1 MFAKHIRN
9 SCLFLLLSLWIGVAA
24 QSGNSYEGDGLV
36 FFLGK
41 DAKGP
46 ELKDLKAHYNFEM
59 ANESHYLSQNGI
71 ELVLRGSTL
80 YEIHLYKGSAV
91 YGNYT
96 GRLPKKL
103 KFGMTSAE
111 VKSMLGKP
119 SLSYSSGY
127 CEYEYATHL
136 LSFWFDGGKLSQVI
150 LSVKAVSF

>member
-1 MFAKHIRN
+1 MFTKHLRN
-9 SCLFLLLSLWIGVAA
+9 ACLFLMLSLWLGAAA

-41 DAKGP
+41 NATGP
-46 ELKDLKAHYNFEM
+46 ELKDLKAHYHFEM

-71 ELVLRGSTL
+71 ELVLRGSSL

-91 YGNYT
+91 YGNFT
-96 GRLPKKL
+96 GKLPKNL
-103 KFGMTSAE
+103 KFGMASGE
-111 VKSMLGKP
+111 VKAVLGKP

-127 CEYEYATHL
+127 CEYEYPTHL

-150 LSVKAVSF
+150 LSVKSVSF